1 VLHGQ
6 AGHPTR
12 RSGAAPLSR
21 LRLSAGP
28 RAAAAPALAA
38 AGGLALLGAHPPVGW
53 WWLTFLAPAL
63 LLTAL
68 VVDAQAAAVQGR
80 GVRAARL
87 GGLFG
92 VVAFA
97 PMLTWL
103 ILPAGYLGWALLVLV
118 QAAWMALM
126 AALIRPGL
134 ERWWLAPATAVAW
147 TGVDAWR
154 AIWPMNGFEWGA
166 IAYAHVEGSWLLPV
180 ARLVGGRG
188 ITLLTVLIS
197 ALAFEVVRRTLASTL
212 GSERT
217 ELEQALRPSRGPV
230 GALVGVLLVSVLA
243 TIEPPAETGTMDV
256 AAIQGNDIRH
266 WEEAEPPDTP
276 AYITTN
282 MRDLTLATVE
292 EDGPPDLVVW
302 PESSIDRDLYS
313 PRGQH
318 LQPLVAEAAESVP
331 HLLAGA
337 NLDGPDPAG
346 EFLNTALLFEGG
358 LPDEDRYV
366 KTRLVPFGEYIP
378 MRELFDWFPPLE
390 QIPRDGQPGPPHQ
403 TIDVADTRLGV
414 IICFETL
421 FMDVTRG
428 NLLGDGADPAQLLVV
443 ITNNASFGDGAQAD
457 QHITQTRLRAVE
469 TGRWAVHAAISGSS
483 AFVDP
488 RGRAYQQTDLFT
500 QATIRQQLPLVEG
513 RTPFLVIGDVVGI
526 ATRGAV
532 ALAVLAL
539 VGWSWRGRRTAASER
554 PAAPRAMSGAS

>member
-1 VLHGQ
+1 
-6 AGHPTR
+6 
-12 RSGAAPLSR
+12 
-21 LRLSAGP
+21 
-28 RAAAAPALAA
+28 
-38 AGGLALLGAHPPVGW
+38 VGW

-68 VVDAQAAAVQGR
+68 VVDAEAAAAQGR

-87 GGLFG
+87 GALFG
-92 VVAFA
+92 VVAYA

-103 ILPAGYLGWALLVLV
+103 ILPAGYLGWVLLTLV
-118 QAAWMALM
+118 QAAWVALM

-134 ERWWLAPATAVAW
+134 QRWWLAPATAVAW

-166 IAYAHVEGSWLLPV
+166 IAYAHVEGSWMLPL

-197 ALAFEVVRRTLASTL
+197 ALAFEVVRRTLASTW
-212 GSERT
+212 GRERT

-230 GALVGVLLVSVLA
+230 GALVGALLVSVLA
-243 TIEPPAETGTMDV
+243 TIEPPPETGSMDV
-256 AAIQGNDIRH
+256 AAVQGNDIRH
-266 WEEAEPPDTP
+266 WEETEPPDTP

-358 LPDEDRYV
+358 LPDVDRYV
-366 KTRLVPFGEYIP
+366 KTRLVPFGEYVP
-378 MRELFDWFPPLE
+378 LREHLDWFPPLQ
-390 QIPRDGQPGPPHQ
+390 QIPRDGQPGPAHQ
-403 TIDVADTRLGV
+403 TVEVADTRLGV

-428 NLLGDGADPAQLLVV
+428 NLLGGADDPAQLLVV
-443 ITNNASFGDGAQAD
+443 VTNNASFGDGAQAD

-488 RGRAYQQTDLFT
+488 EGRAYQQTGLFT
-500 QATIRQQLPLVEG
+500 QETIRRALPLVEG

-532 ALAVLAL
+532 VLGLLGL
-539 VGWSWRGRRTAASER
+539 VGWSWRGRRTG
-554 PAAPRAMSGAS
+554 AAPREAAPHAMSGAS